1 MKRSLDM
8 NVREILTYPSP
19 LLKEKS
25 VDVKKIDD
33 KTRQIINDMVVTM
46 YHEQGVGLAAP
57 QVGVLLKI
65 ITVEVSMKEEG
76 SNLIILVNPK
86 ITKRE
91 GTIGFEEGC
100 LSVPDFLVKIKRS
113 CDIVV
118 SGLNEKGEDV
128 EYSCNGLLSV
138 VIQHEMD
145 HLDGILIVDHASQ
158 LKKSFYMKRLKKK
171 EKQARKLL

>member
-25 VDVKKIDD
+25 VDVKKIDEE
-33 KTRQIINDMVVTM
+33 TRQIINDMVVTM

-57 QVGVLLKI
+57 QIGVLLNI
-65 ITVEVSMKEEG
+65 ITVDVSMKEEG

-86 ITKRE
+86 ITKKE
-91 GTIGFEEGC
+91 GTIVFEEGC
-100 LSVPDFLVKIKRS
+100 LSVPDFLVKVKRS

-118 SGLNEKGEDV
+118 NGLNEKGE
-128 EYSCNGLLSV
+128 EIEITCNGLLSV
-138 VIQHEMD
+138 VLQHEID
-145 HLDGILIVDHASQ
+145 HLSGILIVDYASQ
-158 LKKSFYMKRLKKK
+158 LKKSFYSKKLKKK
-171 EKQARKLL
+171 EKKARKLL